1 MRKQSFMNNIL
12 LFAFINLPLLLWA
25 QSSKDEAPITCYQK
39 YAKVFEERGANN
51 AGDGVFDN
59 VIISIRSGTNADC
72 FNGKVIVKE
81 GKVNPNDIYLKFE
94 DGSYEQLKR
103 SYKFDKPVSVVNG
116 ITETLVTKGDE
127 LINVMFI
134 KLILPKKKSYE
145 RAPEPN
151 FDF

>member
-1 MRKQSFMNNIL
+1 MKNAIL
-12 LFAFINLPLLLWA
+12 LALFIMPFVMKA
-25 QSSKDEAPITCYQK
+25 QMSKDEAPITCYQK

-51 AGDGVFDN
+51 AGDGVYDN

-81 GKVNPNDIYLKFE
+81 GKVNPNDIFLKFE
-94 DGSYEQLKR
+94 DGTYEPLKR
-103 SYKFDKPVSVVNG
+103 TYKFDKPVSIVNG

>member
-1 MRKQSFMNNIL
+1 MNKIL
-12 LFAFINLPLLLWA
+12 LFTFIYLPFILLA
-25 QSSKDEAPITCYQK
+25 QSTKDDVPITCYQK
-39 YAKVFEERGANN
+39 YAKVFEERGANT
-51 AGDGVFDN
+51 ASDGVYDN

-81 GKVNPNDIYLKFE
+81 GKVNPIDIFLKFE
-94 DGSYEQLKR
+94 DGTYEPLKR

-127 LINVMFI
+127 LINVMFV

>member
-1 MRKQSFMNNIL
+1 MNKIL
-12 LFAFINLPLLLWA
+12 LFAFINLPFLLCA
-25 QSSKDEAPITCYQK
+25 QSSKDEDPVTCYQK
-39 YAKVFEERGANN
+39 YAKVFEERGASN
-51 AGDGVFDN
+51 AVDGVYDN
-59 VIISIRSGTNADC
+59 VIISIRHGTNADC

-81 GKVNPNDIYLKFE
+81 GKVNPNDIFLKFE

-127 LINVMFI
+127 LVNVMFI

>member
-1 MRKQSFMNNIL
+1 MKKT
-12 LFAFINLPLLLWA
+12 LLLSLFITPFILFA
-25 QSSKDEAPITCYQK
+25 QSSHDDVPVTCYQK
-39 YAKVFEERGANN
+39 YAKVFEERGASN
-51 AGDGVFDN
+51 AGDGVYDN

-72 FNGKVIVKE
+72 FNGKVTVKE

-94 DGSYEQLKR
+94 DGTYEQLKR
-103 SYKFDKPVSVVNG
+103 AYKFDKPVSVVNG

-127 LINVMFI
+127 LINVMFV

>member
-1 MRKQSFMNNIL
+1 MKNKIL
-12 LFAFINLPLLLWA
+12 IVWLFAPVLLLA
-25 QSSKDEAPITCYQK
+25 QSSKDDAPITCYQK
-39 YAKVFEERGANN
+39 YAKVFEERGAN
-51 AGDGVFDN
+51 AAADGVYDN

-94 DGSYEQLKR
+94 DGTYEQLKR

-127 LINVMFI
+127 LINVMFV

>member
-1 MRKQSFMNNIL
+1 MKKIL
-12 LFAFINLPLLLWA
+12 LLALFIVPFMMIA
-25 QSSKDEAPITCYQK
+25 QSSKDDAPVTCYQK

-51 AGDGVFDN
+51 VGDGVHEN
-59 VIISIRSGTNADC
+59 VIISIRTGTNADC
-72 FNGKVIVKE
+72 FNGKVTVKE
-81 GKVNPNDIYLKFE
+81 GKVNPNEIFLKFE
-94 DGSYEQLKR
+94 DGSYELLKR

-127 LINVMFI
+127 LVNVMFV

>member
-1 MRKQSFMNNIL
+1 MKKTL
-12 LFAFINLPLLLWA
+12 LIALFIAPFIVFA
-25 QSSKDEAPITCYQK
+25 QSSKDDVPVTCYQK

-51 AGDGVFDN
+51 AGDGVYDN

-72 FNGKVIVKE
+72 FNGKVTVKE

-94 DGSYEQLKR
+94 DGTYEPLKR
-103 SYKFDKPVSVVNG
+103 AYKFDKPVSVVNG

-127 LINVMFI
+127 LINVMFV

>member
-1 MRKQSFMNNIL
+1 MKNLIFVA
-12 LFAFINLPLLLWA
+12 LFIIPFITKA
-25 QSSKDEAPITCYQK
+25 QMGKDDLPITCYQK
-39 YAKVFEERGANN
+39 YAKIFEERGASN
-51 AGDGVFDN
+51 AADGVHEN
-59 VIISIRSGTNADC
+59 VIVTIRSGTNADC

-94 DGSYEQLKR
+94 DGTYEQLKR
-103 SYKFDKPVSVVNG
+103 NYKFDKPVSIVNG